1 MGAPG
6 PAAASDI
13 QLLIRT
19 YILKYAPR
27 RQMDGLY
34 EQWVPLRMDKESMA
48 TIFAIIDKIVDSK
61 RERFWH
67 MCETMNLTLA
77 NVNSAFHNVVVNIFR
92 DGTSWS
98 RILTAVAYTHILSQ
112 YCRSIGLEE
121 VAEALPDRL
130 SAILSQPA
138 MSRWIGANGSVEGL
152 RDFAERYD
160 SNLQQLEEPTA
171 APLTAVTGFLAKSL
185 NFSIKIAFGSN
196 EVCS

>member
-1 MGAPG
+1 MGAPE

-19 YILKYAPR
+19 YILKHAPS
-27 RQMDGLY
+27 RQMD
-34 EQWVPLRMDKESMA
+34 EQLVPLRMDRESLA
-48 TIFAIIDKIVDSK
+48 TVFTTIDKIVDSK
-61 RERFWH
+61 RERFFH
-67 MCETMNLTLA
+67 MCESMNLTLA

-112 YCRSIGLEE
+112 YCRRIGLEE

-130 SAILSQPA
+130 SAILSQPN
-138 MSRWIGANGSVEGL
+138 MSGWVRANGSVEGL

-160 SNLQQLEEPTA
+160 SNLQRLEEPAA
-171 APLTAVTGFLAKSL
+171 APLTAVTGLLAKGL